1 MTDCAMYN
9 LTMEG
14 SHPST
19 ICVVLR
25 HLPDSMRALKG
36 MFGSEYMDEMLQE
49 FISEYAR
56 TDEIMPDDRTV
67 GFVVVNIP
75 KKQVSIAFNHL
86 EKNIEKELREI
97 SNSMEDLGFKVD
109 FDLD

>member
-1 MTDCAMYN
+1 MYN

-19 ICVVLR
+19 ICVELKN
-25 HLPDSMRALKG
+25 LPNSMRALQG
-36 MFGSEYMDEMLQE
+36 MIDSDYMDEMLQE
-49 FISEYAR
+49 FITEYAR

-75 KKQVSIAFNHL
+75 KKQISFAFNHL
-86 EKNIEKELREI
+86 EKSTENELKEI
-97 SNSMEDLGFKVD
+97 SHSMEEKGFKVE